1 MVRPIEISDSLS
13 KSESA
18 QRMLQNQKMQPEA
31 TQQFQKELTGKLA
44 VQVTTPNPVP
54 KGDEVVLHVDEREEE
69 KEKIAQHEE
78 PPDHENAGEE
88 TDGQE
93 KNEDD
98 EDFHSQEHIDI
109 KA

>member
-18 QRMLQNQKMQPEA
+18 QRLMQNQKVQPEA
-31 TQQFQKELTGKLA
+31 AQQFQKDLMGKLA

-54 KGDEVVLHVDEREEE
+54 KGDEVVLHVNEQEEE
-69 KEKIAQHEE
+69 KQKIAEHEE
-78 PPDHENAGEE
+78 STGRENAGEE

-98 EDFHSQEHIDI
+98 EDYHSQEHIDI

>member
-18 QRMLQNQKMQPEA
+18 QRMLQNQKLQPEA
-31 TQQFQKELTGKLA
+31 AQQFQKELTGKLA
-44 VQVTTPNPVP
+44 AQVTTPNPVP

-69 KEKIAQHEE
+69 KRKIAEQEE
-78 PPDHENAGEE
+78 PADRENDGEE
-88 TDGQE
+88 TGGQG

-98 EDFHSQEHIDI
+98 EDNHSQEHIDI